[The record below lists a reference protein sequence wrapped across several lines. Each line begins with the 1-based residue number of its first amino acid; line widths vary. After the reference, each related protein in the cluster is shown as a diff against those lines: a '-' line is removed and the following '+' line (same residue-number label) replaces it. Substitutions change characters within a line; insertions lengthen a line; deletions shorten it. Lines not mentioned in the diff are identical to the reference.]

1 MCAAAAAVE
10 PNHLNLMP
18 TLFRRH
24 SNIQCFFCQS
34 QGLHLNPH
42 NFKCTSCGCWN
53 RYDNHGEIISDEP
66 AMHEEHLN
74 SKSFAKRGRSYLCQ
88 NETSV
93 ELAIASPSKDRLPT
107 MYGSGPFCHSC
118 QTNQMLIVNLLSN
131 YLPSQE
137 VHATFFYCDLPHI
150 LRSCRV
156 QNMNL
161 ASKCSLPTAN
171 PSTCDIHRS
180 VIRAFRWSK
189 MK

>member
-1 MCAAAAAVE
+1 MNQISLSSSSYCHWPVE
-10 PNHLNLMP
+10 PKHLNLMP

-34 QGLHLNPH
+34 PDLYLNPH

-74 SKSFAKRGRSYLCQ
+74 FKSFAKRGRSYLCQ
-88 NETSV
+88 SNTPT

-137 VHATFFYCDLPHI
+137 VHATFI
-150 LRSCRV
+150 
-156 QNMNL
+156 
-161 ASKCSLPTAN
+161 
-171 PSTCDIHRS
+171 
-180 VIRAFRWSK
+180 VICHTF
-189 MK
+189 

>member
-1 MCAAAAAVE
+1 MS
-10 PNHLNLMP
+10 

-34 QGLHLNPH
+34 SDLHSNPH
-42 NFKCTSCGCWN
+42 SFKCTSCGCWN
-53 RYDNHGEIISDEP
+53 RYDNNGEIISDEP

-88 NETSV
+88 NDTPA

-137 VHATFFYCDLPHI
+137 VHATSIVICHI
-150 LRSCRV
+150 
-156 QNMNL
+156 
-161 ASKCSLPTAN
+161 
-171 PSTCDIHRS
+171 
-180 VIRAFRWSK
+180 F
-189 MK
+189 

>member
-1 MCAAAAAVE
+1 MSSRLVE
-10 PNHLNLMP
+10 GAGAMDIMVCLLSRHQPNIAFASLRQEPKLLNLMP
-18 TLFRRH
+18 TLFRTFRRY

-34 QGLHLNPH
+34 PDLYLNPH

-74 SKSFAKRGRSYLCQ
+74 SKSFAKRGRFYLCQ
-88 NETSV
+88 SDTPAEPV
-93 ELAIASPSKDRLPT
+93 IASPSKDRLPT

-137 VHATFFYCDLPHI
+137 VHVKFIMICHI
-150 LRSCRV
+150 
-156 QNMNL
+156 
-161 ASKCSLPTAN
+161 
-171 PSTCDIHRS
+171 
-180 VIRAFRWSK
+180 F
-189 MK
+189 